1 MKQSA
6 SDRILFLLKQR
17 GETPAAVIAEALSM
31 TKEGA
36 RQHLVKLAELGLVD
50 TVIKSSGVGRP
61 NTSYRLTDK
70 GLEKFPNTHADLTV
84 HLLQSV
90 KKLLGNEALDTLI
103 KDREQLTY
111 QRYKQAMEATHTL
124 PERIA
129 ALAEIREQ
137 EGYMAE
143 WSRDGDSWL
152 LIENHCP
159 ICAAATECQ
168 GFCNAELN
176 NFRQLLG
183 NEYSVERTEHLLSGA
198 RRCAYRISA
207 VAK

>member
-17 GETPAAVIAEALSM
+17 GEASAAVIAEALSM

-61 NTSYRLTDK
+61 NTSYLLTDK
-70 GLEKFPNTHADLTV
+70 GIEKFPNTHADLTV
-84 HLLQSV
+84 QLLQSV
-90 KKLLGNEALDTLI
+90 KNLLGNDALDTLI
-103 KDREQLTY
+103 KDREQQTY
-111 QRYKQAMEATHTL
+111 QRYKQAMEAAHTL
-124 PERIA
+124 PERVA
-129 ALAEIREQ
+129 ALAAIREQ

-143 WSRDGDSWL
+143 WSRDGDSYL

-183 NEYSVERTEHLLSGA
+183 KEYSVERTEHLLSGA
-198 RRCAYRISA
+198 RRCAYRISSTA
-207 VAK
+207 L

>member
-36 RQHLVKLAELGLVD
+36 RQHLVKLAEGGLVD

-84 HLLQSV
+84 QLLQSV

-111 QRYKQAMEATHTL
+111 QRYKQAMEAAHTL
-124 PERIA
+124 PERVA
-129 ALAEIREQ
+129 ALAAIREQ

-143 WSRDGDSWL
+143 WSQDGDAWL

-183 NEYSVERTEHLLSGA
+183 NKYNVERTEHLLSGA